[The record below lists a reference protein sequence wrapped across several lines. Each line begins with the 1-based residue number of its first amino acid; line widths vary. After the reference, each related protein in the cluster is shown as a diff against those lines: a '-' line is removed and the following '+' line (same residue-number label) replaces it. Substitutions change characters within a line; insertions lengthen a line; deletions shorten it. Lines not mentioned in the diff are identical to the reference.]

1 MTDSF
6 YSDFEGNAPE
16 PVETP
21 LANRKDLI
29 EPYASPLAEKAQSAP
44 TGDIK
49 SNAEVSWWRYF
60 TRQVDSSQIAQKVNG
75 NFNRAKLTNYAKEKD
90 EYIKAYNDELS
101 RS

>member
-6 YSDFEGNAPE
+6 YSDFEGKAPE

-21 LANRKDLI
+21 HANRKDLI
-29 EPYASPLAEKAQSAP
+29 EPYASPLAEKAQSAS

-49 SNAEVSWWRYF
+49 SNAEVSWWRFF
-60 TRQVDSSQIAQKVNG
+60 TRQMDSNKIAQKVNSK
-75 NFNRAKLTNYAKEKD
+75 FDRAKLANYAKEKA